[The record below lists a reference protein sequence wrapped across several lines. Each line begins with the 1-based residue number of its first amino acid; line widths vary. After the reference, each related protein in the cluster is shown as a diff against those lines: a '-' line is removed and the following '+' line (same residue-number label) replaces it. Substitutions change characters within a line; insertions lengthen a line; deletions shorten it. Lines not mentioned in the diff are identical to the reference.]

1 MRVGTFAGITGWIL
15 DFNFERKTWQFTHP
29 KHPEKTVTLLS
40 KAIRPFGKLVWEV
53 GNYTCNLGKTISMEL
68 QVSACYADQFTCN
81 DGTCIPLDSRCDN
94 KADCKDVSDEK
105 QCKIISLDE

>member
-1 MRVGTFAGITGWIL
+1 
-15 DFNFERKTWQFTHP
+15 
-29 KHPEKTVTLLS
+29 
-40 KAIRPFGKLVWEV
+40 
-53 GNYTCNLGKTISMEL
+53 MEL

-105 QCKIISLDE
+105 QCKIVSLDEEKYLKDKTPPPTDKDSKSLPVVLSMNIFNILEIQEVQNMISLKFDLGSAWYCLLYTSDAADE